1 MILNY
6 FSIYELLFVIVVGD
20 ILKIPFILLRFNLS
34 SGIEIAKPF
43 ITATS
48 KVLETM
54 ANVTPV
60 PKTPYVKKG
69 LVAEGDISAV
79 IGITGHYT
87 GSISVSFSRPC
98 AIALVKAMLGDDIQD
113 VLQDTRDAVG
123 EITNM
128 ISGQARAGLAE
139 MGIILQGSTPTVI
152 VGDFHTITHSPGVA
166 VVAIPFITKHGDF
179 TLEFCLE

>member
-1 MILNY
+1 M
-6 FSIYELLFVIVVGD
+6 SA
-20 ILKIPFILLRFNLS
+20 
-34 SGIEIAKPF
+34 GIEIAIPF
-43 ITATS
+43 ITATNT
-48 KVLETM
+48 VLKTM
-54 ANVTPV
+54 AGVTPMAKV
-60 PKTPYVKKG
+60 PYVKRG
-69 LVAEGDISAV
+69 LVAQGDISAV
-79 IGITGHYT
+79 IGITGQYK

-139 MGIILQGSTPTVI
+139 MGIKLQGSTPMVI
-152 VGDFHTITHSPGVA
+152 VGDLHTITHSPGVP
-166 VVAIPFITKHGDF
+166 VVAIPFVTEHGDF